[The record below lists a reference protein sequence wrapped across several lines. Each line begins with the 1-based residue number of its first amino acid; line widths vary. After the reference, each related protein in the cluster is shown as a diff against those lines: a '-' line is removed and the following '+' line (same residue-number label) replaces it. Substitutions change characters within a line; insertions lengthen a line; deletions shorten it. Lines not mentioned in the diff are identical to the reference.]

1 MIKERIIL
9 AFVAII
15 AGLAIA
21 SSVFYFYQQNKS
33 GEEPA
38 APSPSTSAPNGKTIL
53 EIETPEP
60 FSVTDKKTIE
70 VKGKTVPHAL
80 IVLTTNT
87 EDFVLEARDDGS
99 FAKQILLGENENVL
113 TITSYPENET
123 SKTKE
128 LIVTYTTEEF

>member
-1 MIKERIIL
+1 MIKESIIL

-21 SSVFYFYQQNKS
+21 SYEFYFYQQNKS